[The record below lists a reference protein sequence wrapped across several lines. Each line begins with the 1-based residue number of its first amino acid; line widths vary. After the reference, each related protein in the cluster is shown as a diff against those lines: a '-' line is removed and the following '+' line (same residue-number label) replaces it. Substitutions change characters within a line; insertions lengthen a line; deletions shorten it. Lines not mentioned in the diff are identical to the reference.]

1 MKQCH
6 GMTKQLGIEGKGMGW
21 IKGNKQKVSGKVS
34 TLKMFLVCA
43 RDLQQVMS
51 EDKKY
56 LNKY

>member
-1 MKQCH
+1 
-6 GMTKQLGIEGKGMGW
+6 MGW
-21 IKGNKQKVSGKVS
+21 IKGNKQKVSGKVL

>member
-1 MKQCH
+1 
-6 GMTKQLGIEGKGMGW
+6 MGW
-21 IKGNKQKVSGKVS
+21 IKGNKQKVSGKVLM
-34 TLKMFLVCA
+34 LKMFLVCA